1 MKHLVRKV
9 YAAEGYV
16 YATRAE
22 DIARS
27 RGFAPYARLS
37 SNENPFPP
45 EPTVIEAAARA
56 LGKANRYPPESADHL
71 IAALQARYGKYPFVV
86 GAGMDGII
94 ETVVRLF
101 IEKGDRAVIATP
113 TFSFYGIALRG
124 QGGEPVTCPRN
135 TDFSIDP
142 AQFLAAC
149 DGAKLAFLCT
159 PNNPTGN
166 ATPPQDIRRI
176 LDGFDGILFLDNA
189 YVEYSMYDYVPLL
202 EDHENLIIGRTFSKV
217 HSLAGMR
224 AGYAFVPEW
233 LPPYFRRAQTPFAV
247 NAATIAA
254 AHAALQ
260 DRGHEDRS
268 VAHVRKWRERFIAE
282 IPFRTFPSDANF
294 VLVDVRPNRGD
305 LVTEQLAARGVVV
318 RSCAG
323 FPSLGTT
330 YIRVSIGDDWENER
344 FLAEIKTL

>member
-1 MKHLVRKV
+1 MKHLVRKA
-9 YAAEGYV
+9 YTAEGYV

-22 DIARS
+22 EIAKS
-27 RGFAPYARLS
+27 HGFAPYARLS

-45 EPTVIEAAARA
+45 DPAVIDAAAQGLA
-56 LGKANRYPPESADHL
+56 GANRYPPESADRL
-71 IAALQARYGKYPFVV
+71 IAALQARYGEHHFVV

-124 QGGEPVTCPRN
+124 QGGVPVTCPRSE
-135 TDFSIDP
+135 DFSVDP

-149 DGAKLAFLCT
+149 EGAKLAFLCT

-166 ATPPQDIRRI
+166 ATPLQDIRWI

-189 YVEYSMYDYVPLL
+189 YVEYSLYDYVPLL
-202 EDHENLIIGRTFSKV
+202 DEYENLIIGRTFSKV
-217 HSLAGMR
+217 HSLAGLR
-224 AGYAFVPEW
+224 AGYAFVPAW

-247 NAATIAA
+247 NTVTLAA
-254 AHAALQ
+254 AQAALQ
-260 DRGHEDRS
+260 DRTHEDRS
-268 VAHVRKWRERFIAE
+268 VAHVRLWRERFFAG
-282 IPFRTFPSDANF
+282 IPFHTFPSDANF
-294 VLVDVRPNRGD
+294 VLVDVSPYRGD
-305 LVTEQLAARGVVV
+305 AVTEQLAARGVVV

-323 FPSLGTT
+323 FPALGST

-344 FLAEIKTL
+344 FLAEINNL